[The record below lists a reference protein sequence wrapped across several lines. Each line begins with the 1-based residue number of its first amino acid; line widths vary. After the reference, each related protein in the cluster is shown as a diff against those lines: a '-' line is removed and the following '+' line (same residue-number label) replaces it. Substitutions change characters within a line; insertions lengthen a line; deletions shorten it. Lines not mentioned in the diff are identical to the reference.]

1 MDCFCS
7 VEFHPFSL
15 DNKCR
20 THIRVNSSYVYSFN
34 FFFIFLTVAVWGGVA
49 VVFNELQEETDLNK
63 VYSPCL
69 ARLLPCPR
77 LSFFNQTGAGFDVI
91 FSAPL
96 LFRS

>member
-20 THIRVNSSYVYSFN
+20 THIRVNSSYVYSF
-34 FFFIFLTVAVWGGVA
+34 IFLTVAVRRGV

-69 ARLLPCPR
+69 AKLLPCPR

>member
-20 THIRVNSSYVYSFN
+20 THIRVNSSYVYSF
-34 FFFIFLTVAVWGGVA
+34 IFLTVAVRRGV

>member
-20 THIRVNSSYVYSFN
+20 THIRVNSSYVYSF
-34 FFFIFLTVAVWGGVA
+34 IFLTVALQRGV

-69 ARLLPCPR
+69 AKLLPCPR
-77 LSFFNQTGAGFDVI
+77 LSFFNQTGAGFDVL